1 MLGVVIKA
9 EMKLSYWLEI
19 VPTLS
24 PSPATKKKKKT
35 EREKERRMNESLQDP
50 VLTVHANWSPP
61 LKSPAALLSTLFAPG
76 SCAGAVRSV
85 KALCTSARAATRRTS
100 RKLAGGEAGARD
112 TRLWPACPGPIS
124 KEGETKK
131 PSNNSLHPLKE
142 PRWHS
147 FSKMTSP
154 CCFLVSKEGKSSRK
168 AENYNTSM
176 FLYNTKASSL

>member
-1 MLGVVIKA
+1 MKA

-19 VPTLS
+19 VATLS
-24 PSPATKKKKKT
+24 PSPATKKKKRET
-35 EREKERRMNESLQDP
+35 EKERRMNESLQDP
-50 VLTVHANWSPP
+50 ELAVRAYWSPP
-61 LKSPAALLSTLFAPG
+61 LPLTSPAALLSTLFALG
-76 SCAGAVRSV
+76 SCAGAVTSE

-100 RKLAGGEAGARD
+100 RKLAEGEAGARD
-112 TRLWPACPGPIS
+112 TRLWPACPGPVS

-131 PSNNSLHPLKE
+131 PSNNSLQPLKE

-176 FLYNTKASSL
+176 FLYNTKAPSL